1 MLGLLHACTAYHPA
15 PIDPEYSANQF
26 AARRLEDPRL
36 RTDVANLMP
45 QADSSWP
52 PQQWDRGE
60 LLAIAMARNSELVVA
75 RAQLQSARAQEVTAR
90 QWLNPDMTLQ
100 SEYGARGEP
109 HPWLY
114 GVAFDYV
121 LQSPA
126 RRRLEQHVAGL
137 AVETARLQLMDRIWS
152 LRRELVTALS
162 DWESAKR
169 RLALLDQLASVQDRG
184 LMLER
189 RRIDAGEDSSNELVL
204 VEQARIQTEQQQAQS
219 RLAASVARA
228 AAAKELGVPPA
239 ALDGVK
245 LDWPEWGAPPP
256 ITDEDVRAL
265 KDRALRSR
273 ADLGAAMS
281 DYSIA
286 EDRFKLAVKR
296 QYPQLIVGPGYY
308 WDHGISK
315 FPLDLGFSLPFNGNR
330 GEIAEARAAREVAG
344 AHMLSLQADILGQ
357 IASAERAEQLARA
370 AADTAE
376 RRLENAQRQAT
387 QRDLG
392 QRLGESDVFEG
403 VETETLT
410 IRAGLEVLEMRS
422 QWQAARNQLED
433 ALHSPLSG
441 PELAIANSADAINR
455 GAGS

>member
-1 MLGLLHACTAYHPA
+1 M
-15 PIDPEYSANQF
+15 
-26 AARRLEDPRL
+26 
-36 RTDVANLMP
+36 
-45 QADSSWP
+45 
-52 PQQWDRGE
+52 
-60 LLAIAMARNSELVVA
+60 
-75 RAQLQSARAQEVTAR
+75 
-90 QWLNPDMTLQ
+90 
-100 SEYGARGEP
+100 
-109 HPWLY
+109 
-114 GVAFDYV
+114 
-121 LQSPA
+121 
-126 RRRLEQHVAGL
+126 
-137 AVETARLQLMDRIWS
+137 
-152 LRRELVTALS
+152 
-162 DWESAKR
+162 
-169 RLALLDQLASVQDRG
+169 
-184 LMLER
+184 
-189 RRIDAGEDSSNELVL
+189 L

>member
-169 RLALLDQLASVQDRG
+169 VGRTGADPDG
-184 LMLER
+184 
-189 RRIDAGEDSSNELVL
+189 
-204 VEQARIQTEQQQAQS
+204 
-219 RLAASVARA
+219 A
-228 AAAKELGVPPA
+228 AAGSEPA
-239 ALDGVK
+239 GCERGTGRGGQGTGSS
-245 LDWPEWGAPPP
+245 PC
-256 ITDEDVRAL
+256 
-265 KDRALRSR
+265 
-273 ADLGAAMS
+273 
-281 DYSIA
+281 
-286 EDRFKLAVKR
+286 
-296 QYPQLIVGPGYY
+296 GPG
-308 WDHGISK
+308 WGK
-315 FPLDLGFSLPFNGNR
+315 
-330 GEIAEARAAREVAG
+330 A
-344 AHMLSLQADILGQ
+344 
-357 IASAERAEQLARA
+357 
-370 AADTAE
+370 
-376 RRLENAQRQAT
+376 
-387 QRDLG
+387 
-392 QRLGESDVFEG
+392 
-403 VETETLT
+403 
-410 IRAGLEVLEMRS
+410 
-422 QWQAARNQLED
+422 
-433 ALHSPLSG
+433 
-441 PELAIANSADAINR
+441 
-455 GAGS
+455 